1 MIKKYLPFLLLFCLQ
16 TVHSQIVNIPDANF
30 KSKLLASTATGGA
43 VRDQFGNYMKLDAN
57 SNGQIEYSE
66 AALAGSLIIVGNPNP
81 VNSVQGLEAF
91 VNVNALVFQY
101 NSFPA
106 LNLSGYQYL
115 ESLECRNNQLTSV
128 DVSSCPELEFL
139 DISLNPVTT
148 LNVANSTNLYSMIVE
163 FTDITTLDLSGFDN
177 LFILKAQQTN
187 LSSLNLS
194 GCNSLDS
201 VDLFDHNLVSL
212 DVSGLTSLRDL
223 DCHAGPMTTLN
234 VSDCNALENL
244 YCVDNQLSELDL
256 SGLSNLEEANCGGN
270 ILTSLTLDGCVAL
283 KTLWCD
289 SNQLESVDLSPV
301 QNLIELNANYN
312 QIATLEISGL
322 QHLNSVDLSFNAI
335 AAMELQNLP
344 ALQTLN
350 LYQNQLLTIDVQDC
364 PVMNGVVMS
373 SNPNLISVFAKTGNN
388 TNVGFQNCANLQ
400 YLCVDASRVASVQ
413 TGIASQGLTNCHVNS
428 YCSFTPGG
436 NYYTMQGVSRFD
448 YDNDGCDDADSI
460 FPTMKFSFSNGSVSG
475 NYIADGSGNYRYDVQ
490 QGTHTIAPVMENPT
504 YFNVSPTSLTI
515 PFPENANPNI
525 QDFCITSNGVHP
537 DLEIF
542 IVPIDV
548 ARPGFDAD
556 YKVIYKNAG
565 NQMLSGTI
573 SVSFNDAI
581 VDVISSLPMYS
592 QMSANFLSYDF
603 TNLNIFE
610 SREILFSVNVNSP
623 MEIPAVNGGDIL
635 NYIASISSAGIDET
649 PNNNSFTLNQTV
661 LNSFDP
667 NDKTCLEGSVV
678 GPDKIGQYVHYQIR
692 FENTGTFA
700 AENIVVKDVIDM
712 TKFNISSLIPLS
724 GSHPFTTRITET
736 NKVEFIFENINLP
749 FDDANNDGYV
759 TFKIKTNPTLVVGN
773 TFSNTASIY
782 FDYNFPIITN
792 PEITTI
798 SALSNPDFELSNYI
812 TVFPNPATDK
822 LNISKSA
829 EIGISLISVY
839 NVIGQQLIVIPNAVN
854 VDTIDVSTLGTGT
867 YFLKVTSDKGTSA
880 TKFVKQ

>member
-1 MIKKYLPFLLLFCLQ
+1 MIKNYLLLLLSFCLQ

-57 SNGQIEYSE
+57 SNGEIEYSE
-66 AALAGSLIIVGNPNP
+66 AAVAGSLIIIGNPNP

-91 VNVNALVFQY
+91 VNVSALVFQY
-101 NSFPA
+101 NVIPA
-106 LNLSGYQYL
+106 LNLSGFQYL

-139 DISLNPVTT
+139 DISLNPVTS
-148 LNVANSTNLYSMIVE
+148 LNVTNSTNLYSLIVE

-177 LFILKAQQTN
+177 LYVLKAQQTN
-187 LSSLNLS
+187 LSSINFS

-201 VDLFDHNLVSL
+201 VDLFDHNLTSL
-212 DVSGLTSLRDL
+212 DVSGLSSLREL
-223 DCHAGPMTTLN
+223 DCHSGPMTNLN
-234 VSDCNALENL
+234 VATCNALEIL
-244 YCVDNQLSELDL
+244 YCVSNQLSELDL
-256 SGLSNLEEANCGGN
+256 SGLPNLEDVKCGGN
-270 ILTSLTLDGCVAL
+270 ILTLLMLDGCVAL
-283 KTLWCD
+283 KTLWCEL
-289 SNQLESVDLSPV
+289 NQLESLNLSPV
-301 QNLIELNANYN
+301 QNLIELDANNN
-312 QIATLEISGL
+312 QITTLEISGM
-322 QHLNSVDLSFNAI
+322 QHLNDVDLSFNAI
-335 AAMELQNLP
+335 TAMELQNLP

-350 LYQNQLLTIDVQDC
+350 LHQNQFVTIDVQDC

-373 SNPNLISVFAKTGNN
+373 SNPNLISVLAKTGNN

-400 YLCVDASRVASVQ
+400 YLCVDASRIGSIQA
-413 TGIASQGLTNCHVNS
+413 GIATQGLTNCHVNS

-460 FPTMKFSFSNGSVSG
+460 FPAMKFSFSNGAVSG
-475 NYIADGSGNYRYDVQ
+475 NYIADDSGSYQYDVQ

-504 YFNVSPTSLTI
+504 YFNVSPMSVTI
-515 PFPENANPNI
+515 SFPETTSPTI

-542 IVPIDV
+542 IIPIDV

-556 YKVIYKNAG
+556 YKLIYKNAG

-592 QMSANFLSYDF
+592 QVIPNLLSYDF
-603 TNLNIFE
+603 FNLNIFE

-649 PNNNSFTLNQTV
+649 PNNNSFALNQTV
-661 LNSFDP
+661 FNSLDP

-678 GPDKIGQYVHYQIR
+678 GPDKIGQYVHYRIR

-700 AENIVVKDVIDM
+700 AENIVVKDMIDG
-712 TKFNISSLIPLS
+712 TKFNVNSLIPLS

-749 FDDANNDGYV
+749 FDDANNDGFV
-759 TFKIKTNPTLVVGN
+759 AFKIKTKPTLVLGD

-792 PEITTI
+792 TETTTI
-798 SALSNPDFELSNYI
+798 AALGKQDFEFGDYI
-812 TVFPNPATDK
+812 TLYPNPTTETLHLK
-822 LNISKSA
+822 KSA
-829 EIGISLISVY
+829 AISVSSIIIY
-839 NVIGQQLIVIPNAVN
+839 NMLGQQLVVIPNAN
-854 VDTIDVSTLGTGT
+854 TIESVDVSSLGIGN
-867 YFLKVTSDKGTSA
+867 YFLKIQSDKGASIA
-880 TKFVKQ
+880 KFVKQ